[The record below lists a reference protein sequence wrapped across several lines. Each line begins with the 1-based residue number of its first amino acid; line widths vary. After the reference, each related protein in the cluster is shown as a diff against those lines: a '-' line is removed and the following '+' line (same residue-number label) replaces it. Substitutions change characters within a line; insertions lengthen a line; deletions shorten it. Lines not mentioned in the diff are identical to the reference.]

1 MDKKYLA
8 IGIIAII
15 AIIGIAAVFL
25 GGQNDVRA
33 SDELVCSIMPHGEEP
48 EYGFDP
54 MHGWGFNDGGVEP
67 LIQSTLLKRDHDANI
82 INDLATDYST
92 SSDYKKYTVNI
103 RDDVKFHDGSKLTAK
118 DVAFSYNTAK
128 EFGESTDLSNMINAT
143 AVNDTQVEFTLEIPD
158 SAFVHKL
165 TDVGIVPADTYDNS
179 TYGQN
184 PIGSGPYKFVQ
195 WDKGQQVILER
206 NDDYYGDMPYY
217 KKVTN
222 LFLDRDAAFSAV
234 KSGDVDIAEVQYTY
248 ADENVSGYHLQ
259 TFKSVDMQGISLPLN
274 PDDGGKTLEGNP
286 QGNNV
291 TCDPAIREALNIGI
305 NRTAVMDTALNG
317 YGEPSTTGVAKQLLY
332 YYDNFED
339 GKVDEAK
346 KILDDAG
353 WKDTNG
359 DGIRDKNGTEAS
371 FTLWYYPT
379 LAYRESIDIA
389 VAEQAKELG
398 IDMQLQGSNWDDIE
412 GKFSTMSIVW
422 GGGGCD
428 PSSLA
433 NYFDSRQAGLGY
445 NNPTIMND
453 SNVDSLID
461 SARSQDLNSSYPTWS
476 QAFQAANEHDP
487 YIWIGSVDYTYFV
500 SDNLDISEDTSK
512 VFPHGGDIWG
522 NVYDWKPVNETSD

>member
-1 MDKKYLA
+1 
-8 IGIIAII
+8 
-15 AIIGIAAVFL
+15 
-25 GGQNDVRA
+25 
-33 SDELVCSIMPHGEEP
+33 
-48 EYGFDP
+48 
-54 MHGWGFNDGGVEP
+54 
-67 LIQSTLLKRDHDANI
+67 
-82 INDLATDYST
+82 
-92 SSDYKKYTVNI
+92 
-103 RDDVKFHDGSKLTAK
+103 
-118 DVAFSYNTAK
+118 
-128 EFGESTDLSNMINAT
+128 
-143 AVNDTQVEFTLEIPD
+143 
-158 SAFVHKL
+158 
-165 TDVGIVPADTYDNS
+165 
-179 TYGQN
+179 
-184 PIGSGPYKFVQ
+184 
-195 WDKGQQVILER
+195 
-206 NDDYYGDMPYY
+206 
-217 KKVTN
+217 
-222 LFLDRDAAFSAV
+222 
-234 KSGDVDIAEVQYTY
+234 
-248 ADENVSGYHLQ
+248 
-259 TFKSVDMQGISLPLN
+259 MQGIALPLK

-305 NRTAVMDTALNG
+305 NRSAVMDTALNG
-317 YGEPSTTGVAKQLLY
+317 YGEPSTTGVAKQLPY

-346 KILDDAG
+346 KILDEAG

-371 FTLWYYPT
+371 FTLWYYST

-398 IDMQLQGSNWDDIE
+398 IDMKLQGSNWDDIE
-412 GKFSTMSIVW
+412 GEFSTMSIVW

-522 NVYDWKPVNETSD
+522 NVYDWKPVNETSK